1 MDLVSVAAGNSGRAR
16 DCVWDRYGPQR
27 HALNESIV
35 VKVEPFATAHAP
47 AGGNVLECGCGRRLW
62 HLSSFDFRLDGSLMA
77 TALGETK
84 TMQISG
90 LEFLFLEVNNLEE
103 SVAFYRD
110 SLGFAVSKHS
120 PESEPP
126 LATVQAGN
134 LKISLAQHLE
144 TMLKRGRG
152 VSFFIGVSD
161 VDDYYKQLRAKDV
174 EVYPPA
180 DEGWGGRF
188 ITLQDPDKYRLFF
201 VTWGDDRRDR

>member
-1 MDLVSVAAGNSGRAR
+1 
-16 DCVWDRYGPQR
+16 
-27 HALNESIV
+27 
-35 VKVEPFATAHAP
+35 
-47 AGGNVLECGCGRRLW
+47 
-62 HLSSFDFRLDGSLMA
+62 MA
-77 TALGETK
+77 MPLGKTK
-84 TMQISG
+84 AMQITG

-103 SVAFYRD
+103 SLDFYREL
-110 SLGFAVSKHS
+110 LGFEISRHS

-126 LATVQAGN
+126 LATLQAGG

-161 VDDYYKQLRAKDV
+161 VDDYYNQLRAKDV

-201 VTWGDDRRDR
+201 VTWNDDKR